1 MIKEKKYSTKSPYF
15 IHVLD
20 ISTGHISPNDGV
32 LLDNSKKDIN
42 SPIIVYDY
50 PEGYFVYVPQIA
62 VEEELEGFMTYGMS
76 EEFCKII
83 KLASDK
89 GCKYVQ
95 FDCDGI
101 EYEDLKII
109 EM

>member
-1 MIKEKKYSTKSPYF
+1 MKKNKPSIKYPHITT
-15 IHVLD
+15 VLD

-50 PEGYFVYVPQIA
+50 PEGYCVYVPQIA

-83 KLASDK
+83 QKASER

-95 FDCDGI
+95 FDADGI
-101 EYEDLKII
+101 VYEDLKQFNW
-109 EM
+109 

>member
-1 MIKEKKYSTKSPYF
+1 MKKNKPSIKYPHITT
-15 IHVLD
+15 VLD